1 MGSWFFTFSGTVC
14 DVQNP
19 RRSVVSLVDIA
30 HSLSMQCRFNGHV
43 RQFYSVAQHS
53 VFVSRIVPSV
63 WAAEALLHDASEAY
77 LGDIIRPL
85 KQQLDSYR
93 RLEEIWEIVIG
104 SVFSLCSDSDVVA
117 AVKLADRIAL
127 ATERKYLQ
135 GVHSSSLPWDDDEL
149 VIKPD
154 DEHWTPP
161 LLPDA
166 AEKLFVDRC
175 VEIGLVARGWL

>member
-1 MGSWFFTFSGTVC
+1 MGSCALTFSGNFY

-77 LGDIIRPL
+77 LGDMIRPL
-85 KQQLDSYR
+85 KQQMDSYS
-93 RLEEIWEIVIG
+93 RLEKIWEIVIG
-104 SVFSLCSDSDVVA
+104 SVYCLCSDSHVVS

-127 ATERKYLQ
+127 VTERKYLQ
-135 GVHSSSLPWDDDEL
+135 GVQSSSLPWDEDWL
-149 VIKPD
+149 AIKPD